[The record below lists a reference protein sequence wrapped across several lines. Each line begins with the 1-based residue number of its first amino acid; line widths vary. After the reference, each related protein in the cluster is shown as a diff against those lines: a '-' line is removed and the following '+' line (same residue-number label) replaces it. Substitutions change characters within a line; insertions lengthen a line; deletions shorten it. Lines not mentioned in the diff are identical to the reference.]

1 MEIAKYYKYF
11 VSGLVLAIA
20 VATMAGC
27 GGDLGERFS
36 RQPVIQ
42 GAFGKTEEDA
52 LSTLLKR
59 YVTQNNLVR
68 YAAWKSSA
76 EDVASLKTV
85 VSAIGR
91 ADLQSMEINQKKSFL
106 INAYNALTID
116 LILTK
121 YDETLG
127 SAASPYPGQRS
138 IRNIGNL
145 DAAVWDNFK
154 WTLSGQQM
162 SLNDIEN
169 KVLRPLGDSRIH
181 FGINCASMGCPP
193 ILNRAFTASDL
204 DQTLEQL
211 ASEFVNNGR
220 STQFDTANGTIR
232 TSEILNWF
240 AQDFVSHFGSVKQFL
255 ARYVTVIPADQIP
268 QMRVRFNRY
277 DWLLNEFVELQ
288 P

>member
-1 MEIAKYYKYF
+1 MGIAKYYKYF
-11 VSGLVLAIA
+11 TSALVLTISVAIL
-20 VATMAGC
+20 TGC
-27 GGDLGERFS
+27 GGDLGKRFS
-36 RQPVIQ
+36 RQPVTE
-42 GAFGKTEEDA
+42 GAFGKVEEDT
-52 LSTLLKR
+52 LSTLLNR

-68 YAAWKSSA
+68 YAAWKASP
-76 EDVASLKTV
+76 EDIASLKTV
-85 VSAIGR
+85 ASAIGR
-91 ADLQSMEINQKKSFL
+91 ADLQSMDSNQKKSFL
-106 INAYNALTID
+106 INAYNTLTID
-116 LILTK
+116 LVLSK
-121 YDETLG
+121 YAESLG
-127 SAASPYPGQRS
+127 GVGSPYPGQRS

-154 WTLSGQQM
+154 WTVSGQQM

-204 DQTLEQL
+204 DQTLEKL
-211 ASEFVNNGR
+211 ASEFVNNGK
-220 STQFDTANGTIR
+220 STQFDIANSTIR

-240 AQDFVSHFGSVKQFL
+240 AQDFVSHFGSVKQFI
-255 ARYVTVIPADQIP
+255 ARYVTVIPADQIS

-277 DWLLNEFVELQ
+277 DWLLNESVE